1 MKRFLIHGIIAGVLT
16 AVAGIVYQMVYEN
29 ALFLDFSLVINPGSI
44 AGASIF
50 GCVLMALGYWLLE
63 HFKKANLKGW
73 LNVLITVLSFLSIL
87 GPLSMSLP
95 LDIEY
100 PETSNRVSVL
110 LRAMFGIWY
119 VLIPHA
125 FLLFFLQIGV
135 MFVRVIAFWAVLF
148 TGKYPEGMHAYMVG
162 VIRWNIRVSA
172 FMSYLTDT
180 YPPFSRSGN
189 EPEFTAT
196 SAPDLLD

>member
-1 MKRFLIHGIIAGVLT
+1 MKKFLIRGIIAGVLT

-63 HFKKANLKGW
+63 LSKKPNLKGW

-95 LDIEY
+95 LEVEF
-100 PETSNRVSVL
+100 PEMFPGL
-110 LRAMFGIWY
+110 AIPMHFFPAMI
-119 VLIPHA
+119 
-125 FLLFFLQIGV
+125 FFSLNP
-135 MFVRVIAFWAVLF
+135 FF
-148 TGKYPEGMHAYMVG
+148 TKH
-162 VIRWNIRVSA
+162 
-172 FMSYLTDT
+172 L
-180 YPPFSRSGN
+180 
-189 EPEFTAT
+189 
-196 SAPDLLD
+196 

>member
-1 MKRFLIHGIIAGVLT
+1 MKKFLIHGIIAGVLT

-29 ALFLDFSLVINPGSI
+29 ALFLDFSLVINAGSI

-95 LDIEY
+95 LEVEFPEMFPGLAIPMHFFPAMIFFGLY
-100 PETSNRVSVL
+100 P
-110 LRAMFGIWY
+110 
-119 VLIPHA
+119 
-125 FLLFFLQIGV
+125 FFTKTRLH
-135 MFVRVIAFWAVLF
+135 
-148 TGKYPEGMHAYMVG
+148 E
-162 VIRWNIRVSA
+162 
-172 FMSYLTDT
+172 
-180 YPPFSRSGN
+180 
-189 EPEFTAT
+189 
-196 SAPDLLD
+196 